1 MQFSTIL
8 SYFVEY
14 TYCLL
19 KMFKFFRN
27 LESCNNILGNN
38 NGNRAV
44 MYFENS
50 TLWGLPQ
57 KMRGHLCTI
66 VGSWDYGDILFP
78 GKLWHFK
85 AIFYGDKL
93 RHFSSFE
100 ENENSRKV

>member
-1 MQFSTIL
+1 M
-8 SYFVEY
+8 EY
-14 TYCLL
+14 
-19 KMFKFFRN
+19 R
-27 LESCNNILGNN
+27 
-38 NGNRAV
+38 V
-44 MYFENS
+44 MYNS
-50 TLWGLPQ
+50 KTALYGDFQ

-100 ENENSRKV
+100 ENENSQKV